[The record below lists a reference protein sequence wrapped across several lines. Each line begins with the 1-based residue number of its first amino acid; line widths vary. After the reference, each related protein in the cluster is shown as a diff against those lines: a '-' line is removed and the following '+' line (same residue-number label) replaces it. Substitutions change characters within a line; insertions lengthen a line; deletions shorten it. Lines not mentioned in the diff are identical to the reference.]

1 MRPAARGVAEA
12 VTWVAPDHSP
22 RITSVE
28 STVSKPSRAKLVEPG
43 CDEGAGRVETMVT
56 LFGVWGWVLTSGCG
70 LVSTQ
75 PFAGAHV
82 LAQPASREGVFT
94 FWFNRLRGGDSG
106 RSFLAARFN
115 WLVGVEVG

>member
-1 MRPAARGVAEA
+1 M
-12 VTWVAPDHSP
+12 
-22 RITSVE
+22 
-28 STVSKPSRAKLVEPG
+28 SKPSCASLG
-43 CDEGAGRVETMVT
+43 DWWSGL
-56 LFGVWGWVLTSGCG
+56 LFGCQV
-70 LVSTQ
+70 VSTQ

-94 FWFNRLRGGDSG
+94 CWFNRLRGGDSG